1 MEKLTAETEKIMLER
16 FGGDK
21 LIALAT
27 AAGNIPYV
35 RAVDA
40 FYENKAFYV
49 LTYGLSAKMKQI
61 TENPVVAISGEW
73 FSAHGRGVN
82 MGYFGK
88 PENKAVAEKMRKVFS
103 EWIDNGHNDFED
115 ENTIILRIDLTDGVL
130 FSQGTRYEIDFTE

>member
-27 AAGNIPYV
+27 AADNIPYV
-35 RAVDA
+35 RTVDA

-61 TENPVVAISGEW
+61 SENPVVAISGEW

-88 PENKAVAEKMRKVFS
+88 PENKAVADKMRTVFS
-103 EWIDNGHNDFED
+103 EWIDNGHNNFED

>member
-16 FGGDK
+16 FGRDS

-27 AAGNIPYV
+27 AADNIPYV
-35 RAVDA
+35 RTVDA
-40 FYENKAFYV
+40 YYENRAFYV

-61 TENPVVAISGEW
+61 AENPVVAISGEW

-88 PENKAVAEKMRKVFS
+88 PENKAAADKMRTAFS
-103 EWIDNGHNDFED
+103 EWIDNGHNNFED
-115 ENTIILRIDLTDGVL
+115 ENTCILRIDLTDGVL

>member
-16 FGGDK
+16 FGRDS

-27 AAGNIPYV
+27 AADNIPYV
-35 RAVDA
+35 RTVDA
-40 FYENKAFYV
+40 YYENRAFYV

-61 TENPVVAISGEW
+61 AENPVVAISGEW

-88 PENKAVAEKMRKVFS
+88 PENKAVADKMRTVFS
-103 EWIDNGHNDFED
+103 EWIDNGHNNFED

>member
-16 FGGDK
+16 FGRDS

-27 AAGNIPYV
+27 AADNIPYV
-35 RAVDA
+35 RTVDA
-40 FYENKAFYV
+40 YYENRAFYV

-61 TENPVVAISGEW
+61 AENPVVAISGEW

-88 PENKAVAEKMRKVFS
+88 PENKAAADKMRTVFS
-103 EWIDNGHNDFED
+103 EWIDNGHNNFED

-130 FSQGTRYEIDFTE
+130 FSHGTRYEIDFTE

>member
-27 AAGNIPYV
+27 VADNIPYV
-35 RAVDA
+35 RTVDA

-61 TENPVVAISGEW
+61 SENPVVAISGEW

-88 PENKAVAEKMRKVFS
+88 PENKAVADKMRTVFS
-103 EWIDNGHNDFED
+103 EWIDNGHNNFED

>member
-16 FGGDK
+16 FGRDS
-21 LIALAT
+21 LISLAT
-27 AAGNIPYV
+27 AADNIPYV
-35 RAVDA
+35 RTVNA

-49 LTYGLSAKMKQI
+49 LTYGLSSKMKQI

-88 PENKAVAEKMRKVFS
+88 PENKAAADKMRTVFS
-103 EWIDNGHNDFED
+103 EWIDNGHNNFED
-115 ENTIILRIDLTDGVL
+115 ENTIILRIDLTDGVF
-130 FSQGTRYEIDFTE
+130 FSHGTRYEIDFTE

>member
-27 AAGNIPYV
+27 AADNIPYV
-35 RAVDA
+35 RTVDA

-61 TENPVVAISGEW
+61 SENPVVAISGEW

-88 PENKAVAEKMRKVFS
+88 PENKAVADKMRTVFS
-103 EWIDNGHNDFED
+103 EWIDNGHNNFED

-130 FSQGTRYEIDFTE
+130 FLQGTRYEIDFTE

>member
-27 AAGNIPYV
+27 AADNIPYV
-35 RAVDA
+35 RTVDA

-61 TENPVVAISGEW
+61 SENPVVAISGEW

-88 PENKAVAEKMRKVFS
+88 PENKAVADKMRTVFS
-103 EWIDNGHNDFED
+103 EWIDNGHNNFED

-130 FSQGTRYEIDFTE
+130 FSQGTRYEIDFTQ

>member
-27 AAGNIPYV
+27 AADNIPYV
-35 RAVDA
+35 RTVDA

-49 LTYGLSAKMKQI
+49 LNYGLSAKMKQI
-61 TENPVVAISGEW
+61 SENPVVAISGEW

-88 PENKAVAEKMRKVFS
+88 PENKAIADKMRTVFS
-103 EWIDNGHNDFED
+103 EWIDNGHNNFED

>member
-16 FGGDK
+16 FGGNK

-27 AAGNIPYV
+27 AADNIPYV
-35 RAVDA
+35 RTVDA

-88 PENKAVAEKMRKVFS
+88 PENKAVADKMRTVFS
-103 EWIDNGHNDFED
+103 EWIDNGHNNFED

-130 FSQGTRYEIDFTE
+130 FSQGTRYEIDFTQ

>member
-1 MEKLTAETEKIMLER
+1 MEKLTVETEKIMLER

-27 AAGNIPYV
+27 AADNIPYV
-35 RAVDA
+35 RTVDA

-61 TENPVVAISGEW
+61 SENLVVAISGEW
-73 FSAHGRGVN
+73 LSAHGRGVN

-88 PENKAVAEKMRKVFS
+88 PENKAVADKMRTVFS
-103 EWIDNGHNDFED
+103 EWIDNGHNNFED

>member
-27 AAGNIPYV
+27 VADNIPYV
-35 RAVDA
+35 RTVDA

-88 PENKAVAEKMRKVFS
+88 PENKAVADKMRTVFS
-103 EWIDNGHNDFED
+103 EWIDNGHNNFED

>member
-27 AAGNIPYV
+27 AADNIPYV

-103 EWIDNGHNDFED
+103 EWIDNGHNNFED